1 MIEQALS
8 SLKALLDLG
17 GPVIAVLIAMSVLA
31 LAVAVWKA
39 VVFELE
45 GVGRST
51 ARGAVGA
58 TLAHSQNPRHAPN
71 VLRARLTAQLE
82 EDFGKLSFGLK
93 VLELTA
99 QIAPLL
105 GLFGT
110 VLGMIDA
117 FRTLQEAGGSADPSI
132 LAGGIWVALM
142 TTAAGL
148 VVAIPASVL
157 LGWFDSRL
165 EAHDRMSRNAL
176 EDALAP
182 NVLGQNE
189 AKFQLSGGAPHAA

>member
-1 MIEQALS
+1 MMDQALS
-8 SLKALLDLG
+8 SLKSLVALG
-17 GPVIAVLIAMSVLA
+17 GPVIAVLIAMSILA
-31 LAVAVWKA
+31 LAIAVWKA
-39 VVFELE
+39 IVFEVE
-45 GVGRST
+45 GIGRST
-51 ARGAVGA
+51 ARGRIGA
-58 TLAHSQNPRHAPN
+58 TLAHAQHSRHSPN
-71 VLRARLTAQLE
+71 VMRARLTAQLE
-82 EDFGKLSFGLK
+82 EDFGNLSFGLK

-117 FRTLQEAGGSADPSI
+117 FRTLQEAGGSADPSV

-148 VVAIPASVL
+148 VVAIPASVML
-157 LGWFDSRL
+157 AWFDSRL

-189 AKFQLSGGAPHAA
+189 AKVQFSGAPHAA